1 VTSHLDLACDGVE
14 AEVDRHLGLGA
25 RVVRRMQ
32 YWATVEDPTGR
43 HYCVTRRD
51 PDTGVLGH

>member
-1 VTSHLDLACDGVE
+1 MPTCGCSDVD

-25 RVVRRMQ
+25 QVVRRMPL
-32 YWATVEDPTGR
+32 WVTLADPIGR

-51 PDTGVLGH
+51 PDTGVLER